1 MAMPGRT
8 SAAQAA
14 IAAEESFR
22 RVGLAGGLRGLIG
35 NIFLKCF

>member
-22 RVGLAGGLRGLIG
+22 RVGLAGGAEGAHR
-35 NIFLKCF
+35 